1 MKIEF
6 DITHIQQFIAKREIK
21 YQTEA
26 SRIIQEAISDSL
38 KRLIMPSIEREIR
51 SDLTNKAEHHAIDV
65 FSENLRHLLLQPP
78 MRGKTN
84 FRD

>member
-38 KRLIMPSIEREIR
+38 KRLVMPSIEREIR

-65 FSENLRHLLLQPP
+65 LVKIYVIYYYNHQCVVNKF
-78 MRGKTN
+78 
-84 FRD
+84 